1 MYFNCIFICL
11 IAMRESSYLPTKT
24 RFFIMD
30 LNTRFNLAQT
40 VCVVVFASQSIQV
53 MIAKITKQKE
63 PMTPKWMVNCI
74 VFISL
79 AMVYNV
85 HYYSSANTRFCPLR
99 HAESVVPVQF
109 TTSDVVNDLKLL

>member
-1 MYFNCIFICL
+1 MYFNCVFICL

-40 VCVVVFASQSIQV
+40 VCVVVFGGTFVQM

-74 VFISL
+74 IFISL
-79 AMVYNV
+79 AMIYNV

-99 HAESVVPVQF
+99 HAESVVPIEG
-109 TTSDVVNDLKLL
+109 SSNVVNDLKLL